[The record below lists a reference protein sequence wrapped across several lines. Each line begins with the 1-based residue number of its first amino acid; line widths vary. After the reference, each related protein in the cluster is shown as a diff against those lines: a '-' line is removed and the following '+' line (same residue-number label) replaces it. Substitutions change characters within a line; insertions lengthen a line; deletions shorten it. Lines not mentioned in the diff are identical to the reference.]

1 MFLAGLPSLVSPISS
16 QRARRKASRPAP
28 LTEAV
33 RRGVQILEDHLAG
46 VKGHFGP
53 LNALRFSPDG
63 RSFTSGG
70 EDGYVR
76 LHHFDAD
83 YFAMR

>member
-1 MFLAGLPSLVSPISS
+1 M
-16 QRARRKASRPAP
+16 
-28 LTEAV
+28 
-33 RRGVQILEDHLAG
+33 EDHLAG

-76 LHHFDAD
+76 MHHFDAD